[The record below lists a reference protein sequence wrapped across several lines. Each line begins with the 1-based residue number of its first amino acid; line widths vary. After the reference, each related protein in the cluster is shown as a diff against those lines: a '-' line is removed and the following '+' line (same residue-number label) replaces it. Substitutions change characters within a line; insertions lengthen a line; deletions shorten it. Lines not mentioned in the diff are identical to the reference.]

1 MSVKESELKPDPV
14 TIQLN
19 DVVAW
24 VFGAPRQFDVS
35 LVETVD
41 QILDTARSQKAL
53 APRLVCLFVCW
64 VCVSVCV
71 CVCVPVDVGD
81 KVFMC
86 FFVRV

>member
-71 CVCVPVDVGD
+71 CVCVCVCVSLW
-81 KVFMC
+81 M
-86 FFVRV
+86 